1 MTIRLKDIADDL
13 GVSIVTV
20 SKVLRGKTDI
30 GEETRR
36 RVLQRM
42 KELDYRPNMLARG
55 LASGRTQTVGLVV
68 PDLVHPF
75 FAEFAKSLAS
85 VLRANEYALILA
97 SSEEIPEL
105 EEQEIRTLVRRGVDV
120 LLLASCR
127 VGLRR
132 ASKICDAK
140 IPCLLVDRNFAGTK
154 MPFVGSDDVR
164 AGELATEH
172 LVSIGRKRIAH
183 IGGQNTSPSIDRE
196 RGFTNALAMHK
207 LQVLDRYIVR
217 NERIEE
223 GGDTIGFQAMRHLLK
238 LRTRPD
244 AVFCYN
250 DLTAVGAIEAVL
262 QAGLRVPEDVAVI
275 GCGNFRYSAYL
286 RVPLSS
292 IDQNTAELGRLA
304 GEMALVLSIQTGSVP
319 GPVLLQPS
327 LVVRQSTRRP
337 QGRRE

>member
-13 GVSIVTV
+13 GVSVVTV
-20 SKVLRGKTDI
+20 SKVLRGKPDI
-30 GEETRR
+30 GDETRR

-68 PDLVHPF
+68 PDLVQPF

-85 VLRANEYALILA
+85 VLRASEYALILA
-97 SSEEIPEL
+97 SSEEAPEI

-132 ASKICDAK
+132 ASQVCDAK
-140 IPCLLVDRNFAGTK
+140 LPCLLVDRNLVRTK

-164 AGELATEH
+164 AGELAAEH
-172 LVSIGRKRIAH
+172 LVVIGRKRIAH

-196 RGFTNALAMHK
+196 RGFANALAMHK
-207 LQVLDRYIVR
+207 LKMPDSYILR
-217 NERIEE
+217 NEGIEE
-223 GGDTIGFQAMRHLLK
+223 GGDAIGFQAMRQLLR
-238 LRTRPD
+238 LRTKPD

-250 DLTAVGAIEAVL
+250 DLAAIGAIEAVL
-262 QAGLRVPEDVAVI
+262 QAGLCVPEDVAVI

-292 IDQNTAELGRLA
+292 IDQGTAELGRLA
-304 GEMALVLSIQTGSVP
+304 GEMALELTRQPSSVP
-319 GPVLLQPS
+319 RSALLQPT
-327 LVVRQSTRRP
+327 LVVRESTQRA
-337 QGRRE
+337 

>member
-1 MTIRLKDIADDL
+1 MAKMTIRLKDIADDL
-13 GVSIVTV
+13 GVSVVTV

-30 GEETRR
+30 GDETRR

-55 LASGRTQTVGLVV
+55 LASGRTQTVGLIV

-85 VLRANEYALILA
+85 MLRASEYALILA
-97 SSEEIPEL
+97 SSEEVPEI
-105 EEQEIRTLVRRGVDV
+105 EEQEIRTLALRGVDV

-132 ASKICDAK
+132 ASQVCDAK
-140 IPCLLVDRNFAGTK
+140 VPCLLVDRNLAQTK
-154 MPFVGSDDVR
+154 MSFVGSDDVR

-172 LVSIGRKRIAH
+172 LIVIGRKRIAH
-183 IGGQNTSPSIDRE
+183 IGGQGTSPSVDRE
-196 RGFTNALAMHK
+196 RGFANTLAKHK
-207 LQVLDRYIVR
+207 LNLPAGYVVR
-217 NERIEE
+217 NQRIEE
-223 GGDTIGFQAMRHLLK
+223 GGDVIGFQAMRQLLK
-238 LRTRPD
+238 LRSKPD

-250 DLTAVGAIEAVL
+250 DLTAVGAIEATL

-275 GCGNFRYSAYL
+275 GCGNFRYAGYL

-292 IDQNTAELGRLA
+292 IDQSTAELGRLA
-304 GEMALVLSIQTGSVP
+304 GEMALELSRQPLSAP
-319 GPVLLQPS
+319 HSALLQPS
-327 LVVRQSTRRP
+327 LVVRESTQRS
-337 QGRRE
+337 

>member
-13 GVSIVTV
+13 GVSVVTV

-30 GEETRR
+30 GDETRR

-55 LASGRTQTVGLVV
+55 LASGRTQTIGLIV

-85 VLRANEYALILA
+85 VLRASQYALILA
-97 SSEEIPEL
+97 SSEEVPEI
-105 EEQEIRTLVRRGVDV
+105 EEQEIRTLALRGVDV

-127 VGLRR
+127 VGLRN
-132 ASKICDAK
+132 ASQVCDAK
-140 IPCLLVDRNFAGTK
+140 IPCLLVDRNLAMTK

-172 LVSIGRKRIAH
+172 LIAIGRKRIAH
-183 IGGQNTSPSIDRE
+183 IGGQETSPSVE
-196 RGFTNALAMHK
+196 RARGYANAISRHK
-207 LQVLDRYIVR
+207 LKVLEGYIVR
-217 NERIEE
+217 NSRIEE
-223 GGDTIGFQAMRHLLK
+223 GGDTIGFQAMQRLLR
-238 LRTRPD
+238 LRSKPD

-275 GCGNFRYSAYL
+275 GCGNFRYAGYL

-292 IDQNTAELGRLA
+292 IDQSTMELGRLA
-304 GEMALVLSIQTGSVP
+304 GEMALELSSQPSATPRSA
-319 GPVLLQPS
+319 LLQPS
-327 LVVRQSTRRP
+327 LVVRASTQR
-337 QGRRE
+337 Q

>member
-13 GVSIVTV
+13 GVSVVTV

-30 GEETRR
+30 GDETRR

-55 LASGRTQTVGLVV
+55 LASGRTQTVGLIV

-85 VLRANEYALILA
+85 VLRASQYALILA
-97 SSEEIPEL
+97 SSEEVPEI
-105 EEQEIRTLVRRGVDV
+105 EEQEIRTLALRGVDV

-127 VGLRR
+127 VGLRN
-132 ASKICDAK
+132 ASQVCDAK
-140 IPCLLVDRNFAGTK
+140 IPCLLVDRNLAMTK

-172 LVSIGRKRIAH
+172 LIAIGRKRVAH
-183 IGGQNTSPSIDRE
+183 IGGQETSPSVDRA
-196 RGFTNALAMHK
+196 RGYANAISRHK
-207 LQVLDRYIVR
+207 LKVPEGYIVR
-217 NERIEE
+217 NSRIEE
-223 GGDTIGFQAMRHLLK
+223 GGDTIGFQAMQRLLR
-238 LRTRPD
+238 LRSKPD

-275 GCGNFRYSAYL
+275 GCGNFRYAGYL

-292 IDQNTAELGRLA
+292 IDQSTMELGRLA
-304 GEMALVLSIQTGSVP
+304 GEMALELSSQPSATPRSA
-319 GPVLLQPS
+319 LLQPS
-327 LVVRQSTRRP
+327 LVVRASTQR
-337 QGRRE
+337 Q

>member
-1 MTIRLKDIADDL
+1 MAKMTIRLKDIADDL
-13 GVSIVTV
+13 GVSVVTV

-30 GEETRR
+30 GDETRR

-55 LASGRTQTVGLVV
+55 LASGRTQTVGLIV

-85 VLRANEYALILA
+85 MLRASEYALILA
-97 SSEEIPEL
+97 SSEEVPEI
-105 EEQEIRTLVRRGVDV
+105 EEQEIRTLALRGVDV

-132 ASKICDAK
+132 ASQVCNAK
-140 IPCLLVDRNFAGTK
+140 IPCLLFDRNLAQTK
-154 MPFVGSDDVR
+154 MSFVGSDDVR

-172 LVSIGRKRIAH
+172 LIAVGRKRIAH
-183 IGGQNTSPSIDRE
+183 IGGQGTSPSVDRE
-196 RGFTNALAMHK
+196 RGFANTLAKHK
-207 LQVLDRYIVR
+207 LKLPAGYVVR
-217 NERIEE
+217 NQRIEE
-223 GGDTIGFQAMRHLLK
+223 GGDAIGFQAMRQLLK
-238 LRTRPD
+238 LRSKPD

-250 DLTAVGAIEAVL
+250 DLTAVGAIEATL

-275 GCGNFRYSAYL
+275 GCGNFRYAGYL

-292 IDQNTAELGRLA
+292 IDQSTAELGRLA
-304 GEMALVLSIQTGSVP
+304 GEMALELSRQPLSAP
-319 GPVLLQPS
+319 RSALLQPS
-327 LVVRQSTRRP
+327 LVVRASTRRN
-337 QGRRE
+337 

>member
-13 GVSIVTV
+13 GVSVVTV

-30 GEETRR
+30 GDETRR

-55 LASGRTQTVGLVV
+55 LASGRTQTIGLIV

-85 VLRANEYALILA
+85 VLRASQYALILA
-97 SSEEIPEL
+97 SSEEVPEI
-105 EEQEIRTLVRRGVDV
+105 EEQEIRTLALRGVDV

-127 VGLRR
+127 VGLRN
-132 ASKICDAK
+132 ASQVCDAK
-140 IPCLLVDRNFAGTK
+140 IPCLLVDRNLAMTK

-172 LVSIGRKRIAH
+172 LIAIGRKRVAH
-183 IGGQNTSPSIDRE
+183 IGGQETSPSVDRA
-196 RGFTNALAMHK
+196 RGYANAISRHK
-207 LQVLDRYIVR
+207 LKVLEGYIVR
-217 NERIEE
+217 NSRIEE
-223 GGDTIGFQAMRHLLK
+223 GGDTIGFQAMQRLLR
-238 LRTRPD
+238 LRSKPD

-275 GCGNFRYSAYL
+275 GCGNFRYAGYL

-292 IDQNTAELGRLA
+292 IDQSTMELGRLA
-304 GEMALVLSIQTGSVP
+304 GEMALELSSQPSATPRSA
-319 GPVLLQPS
+319 LLQPS
-327 LVVRQSTRRP
+327 LVVRASTQR
-337 QGRRE
+337 Q

>member
-1 MTIRLKDIADDL
+1 MTIRLKDIASDL

-36 RVLQRM
+36 RVLQRV

-85 VLRANEYALILA
+85 VLRTREYALILA

-132 ASKICDAK
+132 ASRVCDPQ
-140 IPCLLVDRNFAGTK
+140 IPCLLVDRNFARTK
-154 MPFVGSDDVR
+154 MPFVGSDDVH

-172 LVSIGRKRIAH
+172 LVAIGRKRIAH
-183 IGGQNTSPSIDRE
+183 IGGQSTSPSIDRE
-196 RGFTNALAMHK
+196 IGFRNVLAIHK
-207 LQVLDRYIVR
+207 LRVLDSYVVR
-217 NERIEE
+217 NEKIEE
-223 GGDTIGFQAMRHLLK
+223 GGDTIGFQAMRQLLD

-250 DLTAVGAIEAVL
+250 DLTAIGAIEAVL
-262 QAGLRVPEDVAVI
+262 QAGLRVPEDIAVI
-275 GCGNFRYSAYL
+275 GCGNFRYSPYL
-286 RVPLSS
+286 RIPLSS
-292 IDQNTAELGRLA
+292 VDQNTAELGRLA
-304 GEMALVLSIQTGSVP
+304 GEMALELSLQSGTVPHSVVLK
-319 GPVLLQPS
+319 PS

-337 QGRRE
+337 SASP

>member
-13 GVSIVTV
+13 GVSVVTV

-30 GEETRR
+30 GDETRR

-55 LASGRTQTVGLVV
+55 LASGRTQTVGLIV

-85 VLRANEYALILA
+85 VLRASQYALILA
-97 SSEEIPEL
+97 SSEEVPEI
-105 EEQEIRTLVRRGVDV
+105 EEQEIRTLALRGVDV

-127 VGLRR
+127 VGLRS
-132 ASKICDAK
+132 ASQVCDAK
-140 IPCLLVDRNFAGTK
+140 IPCLLVDRNLAMTK

-172 LVSIGRKRIAH
+172 LIAIGRKRIAH
-183 IGGQNTSPSIDRE
+183 IGGQETSPSVDRA
-196 RGFTNALAMHK
+196 RGYANAISRHK
-207 LQVLDRYIVR
+207 LKALEGYIVC
-217 NERIEE
+217 NSRIEE
-223 GGDTIGFQAMRHLLK
+223 GGDTIGFQAMQRLLR
-238 LRTRPD
+238 LRSKPD

-275 GCGNFRYSAYL
+275 GCGNFRYAGYL

-292 IDQNTAELGRLA
+292 IDQSTMELGRLA
-304 GEMALVLSIQTGSVP
+304 GEMALELSCQPSATSP
-319 GPVLLQPS
+319 STLLQPS
-327 LVVRQSTRRP
+327 LVVRASTQR
-337 QGRRE
+337 Q